1 MAPVLHLCTQQNG
14 TPPSPAASLFIV
26 RVSDGAS
33 YISCDA
39 HGGESCDLTPTLFMT
54 RHTISV
60 HDKAAAA
67 LQMPD
72 TLQHAW
78 GMQEILFDVSQAG
91 IQWDFS
97 HIKSAEAEMLLR
109 PARLY
114 SYASTHEE
122 ELLSKYCVRPR
133 WVCYPADNEVVCG
146 CGWKTPWGNV
156 LALSQ
161 HEREKEGW
169 LQWVLHHQS
178 PFMW

>member
-1 MAPVLHLCTQQNG
+1 MAPVLHLCTQENG
-14 TPPSPAASLFIV
+14 TPLFTV

-60 HDKAAAA
+60 HNKAAAAAAA

-91 IQWDFS
+91 IRWDFS
-97 HIKSAEAEMLLR
+97 HIKSAETEMLLR
-109 PARLY
+109 PAEVRQLCEHARGGAALQILCPTQM
-114 SYASTHEE
+114 SV
-122 ELLSKYCVRPR
+122 LSSR
-133 WVCYPADNEVVCG
+133 
-146 CGWKTPWGNV
+146 
-156 LALSQ
+156 
-161 HEREKEGW
+161 
-169 LQWVLHHQS
+169 
-178 PFMW
+178 